1 MLIYL
6 YFLIFTAVLAVF
18 HYKITAALRAKLKNL
33 SNQSINRGRR
43 ISEFAHEI
51 KHPIAIIAS
60 TLSAIKVQTKEFL
73 SDADQLCLEQA
84 AEEAHNLADR
94 LQDYLNLCLSESGA
108 LRSRPKEVNL
118 HSAVSLVSKLFDN
131 QINESHSNFIIDVDK
146 QLMVFVDPLLLKQI
160 LFNLIHN
167 SIRHAGDDLEIQ
179 ISAKT
184 LQIENK
190 VLVECADNGRGIE
203 KADKVFSKESELIK
217 PGHGAGIGLQL
228 CKSLVEFSGGNIW
241 IESYPG
247 QGTKVS
253 FTIPE
258 VVENFDTKKFDSAKN
273 IMFVTNGDP
282 KALEIANQVESLG
295 ASVEAISDVIS
306 ALQALSEKDF
316 QAVIIDEHVD
326 HDSGVELARLISEE
340 LNLTN
345 TKKFVLLSDEHHE
358 TEIYDIAG
366 SEIWPAKKSI
376 IKELLS

>member
-1 MLIYL
+1 MFIYL
-6 YFLIFTAVLAVF
+6 FFLIFTAVFAVF
-18 HYKITAALRAKLKNL
+18 HFKITANLRAKINNL
-33 SNQSINRGRR
+33 TNQSINRGRR

-73 SDADQLCLEQA
+73 PNADQLCLEQA

-94 LQDYLNLCLSESGA
+94 LQDYLSLCLSESGA

-118 HSAVSLVSKLFDN
+118 YSNVSLVCKLFDN
-131 QINESHSNFIIDVDK
+131 HINECHSKIALDVDK
-146 QLMVFVDPLLLKQI
+146 KLMVFVDPLLLKQI

-167 SIRHAGDDLEIQ
+167 SLRHAGDNLEIK

-184 LQIENK
+184 LDQENK
-190 VLVECADNGRGIE
+190 ILIECADNGSGIKKE
-203 KADKVFSKESELIK
+203 NQVFSDELVLLK

-228 CKSLVEFSGGNIW
+228 CKSLVEFSGGDIW
-241 IESYPG
+241 IESQQG

-258 VVENFDTKKFDSAKN
+258 VTASADTEKFSSVKN
-273 IMFVTNGDP
+273 VMFVTNGDA

-326 HDSGVELARLISEE
+326 HGSGVELARLISEE
-340 LNLTN
+340 LNLHN
-345 TKKFVLLSDEHHE
+345 TKKFVLLSDDQHD
-358 TEIYDIAG
+358 TEIYDLAG
-366 SEIWPAKKSI
+366 SEIWPAKKAI